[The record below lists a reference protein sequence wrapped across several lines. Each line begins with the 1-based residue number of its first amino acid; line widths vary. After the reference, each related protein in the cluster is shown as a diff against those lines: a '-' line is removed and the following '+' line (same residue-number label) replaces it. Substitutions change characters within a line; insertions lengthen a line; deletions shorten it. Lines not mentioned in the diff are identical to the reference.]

1 MPADHPATT
10 EIRIRNEIAE
20 LARVSEAMERI
31 GEEHGLASKTLFQ
44 LQVALDETVSNVIK
58 YAWPEGG
65 SHEIRIRIMVGNGQ
79 VMLEVAD
86 DGRAFD
92 PLSAP
97 APQTLPPGQRPR
109 PGGVGLHMV
118 RQFMDS
124 IEYARIDGGN
134 RLTLTKRCDINR

>member
-1 MPADHPATT
+1 MPADHSVT

-20 LARVSEAMERI
+20 LERVSEAMERI
-31 GEEHGLASKTLFQ
+31 GKEHGLASKTLVQ

-58 YAWPEGG
+58 YAWPQGG
-65 SHEIRIRIMVGNGQ
+65 SHEICVRIMVGTGE
-79 VMLEVAD
+79 VRLEIVD
-86 DGRAFD
+86 DGRPFD

-97 APQTLPPGQRPR
+97 APTVLPPGQRPT

-124 IEYARIDGGN
+124 IEYARVDGAN
-134 RLTLTKRCDINR
+134 RLTLTKLYDTNR

>member
-1 MPADHPATT
+1 MPVDHPIT

-31 GEEHGLASKTLFQ
+31 GERHGFAAKTLAQ

-65 SHEIRIRIMVGNGQ
+65 SHEICVRIMVGNGE
-79 VMLEVAD
+79 VTLEVLD
-86 DGRAFD
+86 DGRPFD
-92 PLSAP
+92 PVSAP
-97 APQTLPPGQRPR
+97 PPKALPPGQRPL

-124 IEYARIDGGN
+124 IEYARVDGGN
-134 RLTLTKRCDINR
+134 RLTLTKVYDTNR